1 MKKMTAVF
9 LSILILMFTLVSA
22 PAGAWAK
29 DVNNDE
35 GMYEVTD
42 EVYADA
48 YMLVNLDDDTYPV
61 IAQKNKDK
69 LKYPASLTKI
79 VTAIVAI
86 NNVSD
91 LQAKTTV
98 SQSAYDSLLGTGAQ
112 VAGLKVG
119 EELTIE
125 QLLYLTMV
133 HSACDACEVL
143 AEYVSGSVPEFVKLM
158 NNWVKSIGCE
168 NTNFTNCDGL
178 HDDNHYTTVADMELI
193 TIEAMKNETF
203 YKIATT
209 QQYVYDDYTFVHT
222 NFMLDKF
229 HITYY
234 YEYAEGIKTGST
246 TEAGYCVITKAS
258 KNGYNYLAIVM
269 DSPKQKID
277 GIETKCSF
285 IDAKTLFEWA
295 FNSLKY
301 SMVLRQNDVVEEV
314 PVISGKDADT
324 VQLVA
329 EKDVNTIV
337 PVALDPSAVII
348 KPIDMPESVEA
359 PIAQGEKICSAE
371 VIYGNKTI
379 ATVNLVSASEI
390 ELSTFLKVWNAIKD
404 FFSNKAVLAV
414 ILILIAAVIAY
425 IIFFAIKLKKHED
438 LAAQKRRRREEAEE
452 KENREYNEK
461 HRKDDGYLPPPKR

>member
-1 MKKMTAVF
+1 MKKMSTVF
-9 LSILILMFTLVSA
+9 MAALLIFMTFAYPLSAF
-22 PAGAWAK
+22 AK
-29 DVNNDE
+29 DLNNDE
-35 GMYEVTD
+35 GLYEVTD
-42 EVYADA
+42 TVYADA
-48 YMLVNLDDDTYPV
+48 YMLVNLDDESYPV

-79 VTAIVAI
+79 VTAIVVL

-98 SQSAYDSLLGTGAQ
+98 SQTAYDSLLGTGAQ

-119 EELTIE
+119 DELTIE

-143 AEYVSGSVPEFVKLM
+143 AEYVSGTVTEFVKLM
-158 NNWVKSIGCE
+158 NNWAKSIGCE

-178 HDDNHYTTVADMELI
+178 HDDNHYTTCADMELI
-193 TIEAMKNETF
+193 TLEALKNETF
-203 YKIATT
+203 VKISTT

-234 YEYAEGIKTGST
+234 YEYAQGIKTGST

-301 SMVLRQNDVVEEV
+301 SMILRQNDVVEEI
-314 PVISGKDADT
+314 PVNSGKDADT

-329 EKDVNTIV
+329 EKDINTIV
-337 PVALDPSAVII
+337 PVSLDPSAVIVR
-348 KPIDMPESVEA
+348 PVDMPESIDA
-359 PIAQGEKICSAE
+359 PISAGEKICTAE
-371 VIYGNKTI
+371 VVYAKKII
-379 ATVNLVSASEI
+379 ATVNLVSAKDI
-390 ELSTFLKVWNAIKD
+390 ELSTFLKAWNAIKG
-404 FFSNKAVLAV
+404 FFGNKAVLAI

-425 IIFFAIKLKKHED
+425 IVIFAIRLKKHDD
-438 LAAQKRRRREEAEE
+438 LATQKRRRREEMEE
-452 KENREYNEK
+452 RENREYMEK
-461 HRKDDGYLPPPKR
+461 HKNDELPPPKR